1 MRLPQAEAA
10 GAPQVLVVSLRVAD
24 RQGFPRRLQ
33 QHLLEPLLAPRQ
45 VLPVGLVF
53 LPLVGEGVVLPPVPV
68 QEVLQLVPVRVL
80 LFKPREKVQKPKIAK
95 V

>member
-1 MRLPQAEAA
+1 MRILACTHGRGGGGGRGP
-10 GAPQVLVVSLRVAD
+10 
-24 RQGFPRRLQ
+24 
-33 QHLLEPLLAPRQ
+33 APRQ

-80 LFKPREKVQKPKIAK
+80 LFKPREKVQKPKIAR